1 MLSTTWNLKLTC
13 YFWLFNG
20 EGTVDTLQRKKN
32 NKVMIYEYYI
42 HIKKISIQNQ
52 ISEKKNEYEQ
62 NVNNNIPNSF

>member
-32 NKVMIYEYYI
+32 NKVIIYEFYI
-42 HIKKISIQNQ
+42 HIKKYQYRIRFL
-52 ISEKKNEYEQ
+52 KKKMNM
-62 NVNNNIPNSF
+62 NKM